1 MSTLNDADNAAVAR
15 GRKLF
20 VESFNEEPTVASAA
34 PGRVNLIGEH
44 TDYND
49 GFVFPL
55 ALEKNTYLVGKAL
68 PEGQECELVSEA
80 KPGEVAKFMAEDSP
94 ASDSV
99 PVWARYVK
107 GMTAIYARN
116 GYKVVP
122 FRAAIVSD
130 VPLGSGLSSS
140 AALEMATAVLIE
152 ALSDLQVDATKR
164 ALMGQSCEHEFAKVP
179 CGIMDQLIS
188 SRGESGLALLIDCRS
203 HEATGVPLDDP
214 EAVIVVANSHV
225 EHELSGSEY
234 PTRRRQCADAA
245 KAMSAKFS
253 EKEISH
259 LRDCTLAML
268 ESVKDELDEDTVK
281 RATHAISE
289 DVRTLEAKKCLEN
302 GDLVGTGKLMHESHV
317 SLRDLFEVSTEEIDA
332 LVEIAMG
339 VEGVYGSRITGGGFG
354 GCTVT
359 LVKKSA
365 VERLM
370 KAIKEQYPGASG
382 GVQATAFA
390 TKAGKGARV
399 VTHLL
404 A

>member
-1 MSTLNDADNAAVAR
+1 MAAVAR
-15 GRKLF
+15 GQKLF
-20 VESFNEEPTVASAA
+20 VESFNEKATVASAA

-55 ALEKNTYLVGKAL
+55 ALEKSTYLVGKAL
-68 PEGQECELVSEA
+68 PQGQECEVVSEA
-80 KPGEVAKFMAEDSP
+80 MEGVVAKFMAEDSP
-94 ASDSV
+94 ASESV
-99 PVWARYVK
+99 PGWARYVK

-152 ALSDLQVDATKR
+152 ALSDLQVDASKR

-188 SRGESGLALLIDCRS
+188 SRGESGRALLIDCRS
-203 HEATGVPLDDP
+203 LEATAVPLDDP
-214 EAVIVVANSHV
+214 EAVIVVANSNVQHK
-225 EHELSGSEY
+225 LSGSEY

-245 KAMSAKFS
+245 KAMGAKHH
-253 EKEISH
+253 EQKISH
-259 LRDCTLAML
+259 LRDCTLEML
-268 ESVKDELDEDTVK
+268 ESVKDELDADTVR
-281 RATHAISE
+281 RATHGISE
-289 DVRTLEAKKCLEN
+289 DVRTLKAKSCLEN
-302 GDLVGTGKLMHESHV
+302 GDLAGAGKLMHESHV
-317 SLRDLFEVSTEEIDA
+317 SLRDLFEVSTKEIDA

-365 VERLM
+365 VDELI
-370 KAIKEQYPGASG
+370 KAIEEEYPRASG
-382 GVQATAFA
+382 GLKATTFA